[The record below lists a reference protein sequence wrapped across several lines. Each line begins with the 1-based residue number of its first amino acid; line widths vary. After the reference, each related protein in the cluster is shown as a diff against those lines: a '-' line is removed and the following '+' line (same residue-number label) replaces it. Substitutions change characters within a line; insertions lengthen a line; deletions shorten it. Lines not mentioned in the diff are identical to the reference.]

1 MKRIPLGRC
10 ADVKISGV
18 DKKTHENETP
28 VRLCNYTDVYYNWA
42 VTDNHYDGF
51 MRASAT
57 KAEVGK
63 FKIRKGQVALTKDS
77 ETREDIG
84 KPTLIAAD
92 FDDVVL
98 GYHCA
103 LITPDEK
110 QLNGKY
116 LNALLHTE
124 YVKRFFA
131 NNAGGSGQR
140 YYLSDTNIKDL
151 PLFLPDLPEQRK
163 IGKFLS
169 SIDRLIELSRKRI
182 ENLEKLA
189 KEIYDYWFV
198 QFDFPDK
205 RGKPYKNSGGKM
217 VYNAELKREIPAGWI
232 VKRFGDLVSISEG
245 QVNPQKMGDRQ
256 LEHYSIPAYD
266 DSRYPVMERASS
278 ILSNKFKVTAEAF
291 LVSKLNP
298 QFKRLWDPVCVTAD
312 AVCSTEF
319 IVCRSK
325 DEINKPFN
333 YGVADSEAFQI
344 YMRQRSSSSTG
355 SRKRLDPKEILKFKL
370 AMPLDNVLLNKF
382 NKLAGDC
389 LAMIKE
395 SRKGI
400 HDLTQLREFLL
411 PLLMNGR
418 AKMN

>member
-1 MKRIPLGRC
+1 MKRVLQL
-10 ADVKISGV
+10 S
-18 DKKTHENETP
+18 
-28 VRLCNYTDVYYNWA
+28 
-42 VTDNHYDGF
+42 
-51 MRASAT
+51 
-57 KAEVGK
+57 
-63 FKIRKGQVALTKDS
+63 
-77 ETREDIG
+77 DI
-84 KPTLIAAD
+84 A
-92 FDDVVL
+92 
-98 GYHCA
+98 
-103 LITPDEK
+103 
-110 QLNGKY
+110 
-116 LNALLHTE
+116 E
-124 YVKRFFA
+124 YVDDTVRSDSIGLEQYVTTDSLLQNKVGRSLAANLPPKVASLVAFKKGDTLVANIRPYLKKIWLADCCGGASQDVLVFRAKVGVPQEYLFATLLQDAFFDYVMKAPKGSKMPRGDESHIMRFP
-131 NNAGGSGQR
+131 
-140 YYLSDTNIKDL
+140 LSQIDISD
-151 PLFLPDLPEQRK
+151 QRK
-163 IGKFLS
+163 MGKFLS
-169 SIDRLIELSRKRI
+169 SIDRMIELSRKRI

-205 RGKPYKNSGGKM
+205 RGKPFKTSGGKM
-217 VYNAELKREIPAGWI
+217 VYNAELKREIPAGWL
-232 VKRFGDLVSISEG
+232 VKRFGDLVSINEG

-355 SRKRLDPKEILKFKL
+355 SRKRLDPKDILKFKL

-411 PLLMNGR
+411 PLLMNGQ
-418 AKMN
+418 AKLR

>member
-1 MKRIPLGRC
+1 MKRVLQL
-10 ADVKISGV
+10 S
-18 DKKTHENETP
+18 
-28 VRLCNYTDVYYNWA
+28 
-42 VTDNHYDGF
+42 
-51 MRASAT
+51 
-57 KAEVGK
+57 
-63 FKIRKGQVALTKDS
+63 
-77 ETREDIG
+77 DI
-84 KPTLIAAD
+84 A
-92 FDDVVL
+92 
-98 GYHCA
+98 
-103 LITPDEK
+103 
-110 QLNGKY
+110 
-116 LNALLHTE
+116 E
-124 YVKRFFA
+124 YVDDTVRSDSIGLEQYVTTDSLLQNKEGRSLAANLPPKVASLVAFKKGDTLVANIRPYLKKIWLADCCGGASQDVLVFRAKVGVPQEYLFATLLQDAFFDYVMKAPKGSKMPRGDESHIMRFP
-131 NNAGGSGQR
+131 
-140 YYLSDTNIKDL
+140 LSQIDISD
-151 PLFLPDLPEQRK
+151 QRK

-169 SIDRLIELSRKRI
+169 SVDRLIELSQKRI

-232 VKRFGDLVSISEG
+232 VKRFGDLVSINEG

-266 DSRYPVMERASS
+266 DSRYPVMEKASS

-319 IVCRSK
+319 IVCQSK

-355 SRKRLDPKEILKFKL
+355 SRKRLDPKDILEFKL
-370 AMPLDNVLLNKF
+370 AMPLDDGLLDKF

-400 HDLTQLREFLL
+400 HELTQLREFLL
-411 PLLMNGR
+411 PLLMNGQ
-418 AKMN
+418 AKMR